1 MSKFIKIMLVIFTAF
16 FMSCSQK
23 EDYVF
28 HKTDLECYEIGYDS
42 QNRVYLTDKR
52 TNEQIVF
59 ICEDPA
65 YSEYSKED
73 ILNCYKIDKIYP
85 YSEVGDY
92 LQHGMMESCKRE
104 SFCTEVVYSKRFK
117 SKMTRYYIKYKDA
130 YGHFHM

>member
-28 HKTDLECYEIGYDS
+28 HNTNWIYYEIGYDS

-59 ICEDPA
+59 ICEGPA

-73 ILNCYKIDKIYP
+73 ILNCYKIDRDDI

-92 LQHGMMESCKRE
+92 CEHGMMESCKRE
-104 SFCTEVVYSKRFK
+104 SFCAEVVYSKRFK